1 MNSDSLSATEI
12 LNNSKSARKLWLYM
26 LFPLLA
32 SIFYVLSYTCMRQL
46 AETQVNPWV
55 IVGIREF
62 LTAVCGVFLFFAL
75 FFRGKTP
82 FPRRAQ
88 VLTFLLTS
96 LAVQFGGNIF
106 MQRSFETVG
115 MGLTTA
121 SCWAGNLLCTPIIGW
136 FLLREKLTFCLI
148 LSLSLVF
155 VAVFFLTFG
164 AEVQE
169 IVHVSENS
177 ANSTGFQWLAVQ
189 FVLLS
194 VFSGGLMAGSNCVVR
209 WISNAGVSPF
219 FAVMFLPGV
228 GGVGLLG
235 MEFLR
240 NGFQSFYALSSAD
253 YFFAVLAAATNL
265 LAFIFLTIGLRYLSA
280 VRVSIVLISQ
290 LAFSPLVGI
299 LLFREPM
306 NGTLVAGML
315 LVVVALLVTASESH

>member
-1 MNSDSLSATEI
+1 MTETLRNS
-12 LNNSKSARKLWLYM
+12 NSPKRVWFYM

-32 SIFYVLSYTCMRQL
+32 SVFYVLSYTCMRQL

-62 LTAVCGVFLFFAL
+62 LTAVCGVFLFFTL
-75 FFRGKTP
+75 FLQGKTP

-88 VLTFLLTS
+88 LITFFLTS
-96 LAVQFGGNIF
+96 LALQFGGNIF

-136 FLLREKLTFCLI
+136 FLLREKLTFRLI
-148 LSLSLVF
+148 FSLSLVF
-155 VAVFFLTFG
+155 VAVFFLTSG

-169 IVHVSENS
+169 IVRVPENS
-177 ANSTGFQWLAVQ
+177 ANSAGFQWLAVQ

-194 VFSGGLMAGSNCVVR
+194 VLSGGLMAGSNCVVR
-209 WISNAGVSPF
+209 WINNAGVSPF

-235 MEFLR
+235 MEFLC
-240 NGFQSFYALSSAD
+240 NGFQSFYALSMTE
-253 YFFAVLAAATNL
+253 YFFAVLAAVTNL
-265 LAFIFLTIGLRYLSA
+265 LAFIFLTLGLRYLSA

-290 LAFSPLVGI
+290 LALSPLMGI
-299 LLFREPM
+299 LLFHEPM
-306 NGTLVAGML
+306 NGM
-315 LVVVALLVTASESH
+315 LVVGILFVAVALLVTASET